1 MYEKP
6 FHLEIITPTRVVFSD
21 DATSLSAPGV
31 EGGFQ
36 VLYDHAPF
44 LTALQPGEL
53 KVKDKEG
60 NDTLYATSGGF
71 VEVNANRVVV
81 LADAVEKASEI
92 DLPRAEAAKARA
104 EERLQKRDADLDV
117 ERAYAALA
125 RALNRLRVARKG

>member
-1 MYEKP
+1 MYEKR
-6 FHLEIITPTRVVFSD
+6 FHLEIITPTRVVFRD
-21 DATSLSAPGV
+21 EVTSLSAPGV

-36 VLYDHAPF
+36 VLYNHAPF
-44 LTALQPGEL
+44 LTTLQPGEL
-53 KVKDKEG
+53 KVKDKDG
-60 NDTLYATSGGF
+60 NDTIFAASGGF

-104 EERLQKRDADLDV
+104 EERLQRRDPDLDV
-117 ERAYAALA
+117 ERAHGALA